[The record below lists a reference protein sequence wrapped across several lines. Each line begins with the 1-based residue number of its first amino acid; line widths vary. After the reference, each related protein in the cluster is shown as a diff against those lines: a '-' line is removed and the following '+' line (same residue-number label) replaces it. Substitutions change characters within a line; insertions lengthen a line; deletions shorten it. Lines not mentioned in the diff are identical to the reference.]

1 MPTEPA
7 TSPSLP
13 DAVVRGLVREQL
25 GGLELLAARL
35 AAARQGISRG
45 RAAVDEVKQAEETVE
60 WLRRLTREVLLDLGG
75 DDAATDPGA
84 APRSDAE
91 RAARNVVRRWSP
103 LMPQVELR
111 VEKLDEVW
119 VGMPAVT
126 LERIL
131 QAVVLEAGRR
141 ARSLVTLTARTPRP
155 DHVDLVVEGDG
166 ETPAGAET
174 PPGER
179 ERATTISEGFD
190 PAAIRWLAG
199 RWGGDVQE
207 ERAEKLGGTAFRLRV
222 PVAEPPAG
230 RGRIGREGALEGI
243 RVGVVDDEPAL
254 LRVVSAIL
262 ERSGAAVTTFGS
274 GFGDVDNVATRVGE
288 MEVDV
293 VLLDIHLGPVSGLD
307 VLTEL
312 ERRGG
317 DQDRIILMSGS
328 AGDVEDSV
336 SVPVVGK
343 PPDWAMLLRRI
354 RAVARP

>member
-7 TSPSLP
+7 PSPSLP

-35 AAARQGISRG
+35 AAARQGITQG

-60 WLRRLTREVLLDLGG
+60 WLRRLTREVLLDLGSG
-75 DDAATDPGA
+75 GLPPDPA
-84 APRSDAE
+84 DAPRSGVE
-91 RAARNVVRRWSP
+91 RAAANAVRRWAP

-111 VEKLDEVW
+111 VEQLDKVW

-131 QAVVLEAGRR
+131 QALILEAGRR
-141 ARSLVTLTARTPRP
+141 ARSLVALTARTRTT
-155 DHVDLVVEGDG
+155 DHVDLVVEDDG
-166 ETPAGAET
+166 EPPDAGEG

-179 ERATTISEGFD
+179 DPVSTISDGFD
-190 PAAIRWLAG
+190 PAATRWLAE
-199 RWGGDVQE
+199 RWGGDLQE
-207 ERAEKLGGTAFRLRV
+207 GRSEELGGTAFRFRV

-230 RGRIGREGALEGI
+230 GARIGREDALEGI
-243 RVGVVDDEPAL
+243 RVAVVDDEPAL

-262 ERSGAAVTTFGS
+262 ERSGAAVTTFGG
-274 GFGDVDNVATRVGE
+274 GFGDLDDVATRVEE

-293 VLLDIHLGPVSGLD
+293 VLLDVHLGPVSGLE
-307 VLTEL
+307 VLAEL
-312 ERRGG
+312 ERR
-317 DQDRIILMSGS
+317 DVDVDRIILMSGS
-328 AGDVEDSV
+328 AGDVEDRAP
-336 SVPVVGK
+336 VPVVGK